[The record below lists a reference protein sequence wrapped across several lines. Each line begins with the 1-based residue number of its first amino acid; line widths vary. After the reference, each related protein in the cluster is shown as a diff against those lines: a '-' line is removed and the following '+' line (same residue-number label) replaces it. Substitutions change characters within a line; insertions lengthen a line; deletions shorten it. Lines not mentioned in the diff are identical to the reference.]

1 MPSVDA
7 RADDVDAAVEILAE
21 RLAAARIIPETAPEA
36 APEPDTSVAEIAVT
50 EAAVTET
57 DAPDSAEDAVAD
69 AIAQAAEDRSL
80 ELRIAELEAA
90 VDDTADEWEPD
101 GSEVQDIPD
110 EVIFHHHAAART
122 ARTPDP
128 DPLTRPTQAP
138 DPTDA
143 PVEAAT
149 GMPEPDDDQTAA
161 APDPEPASDPDVD
174 LTADASDWEDVMISR
189 PDDAHAFGGDDVDDA
204 EVLEEESVID
214 EAILREYVA
223 QLVRE
228 ELQGPI
234 GERITHNVRRMVR
247 REIARALA
255 LRDMD

>member
-1 MPSVDA
+1 
-7 RADDVDAAVEILAE
+7 
-21 RLAAARIIPETAPEA
+21 
-36 APEPDTSVAEIAVT
+36 
-50 EAAVTET
+50 
-57 DAPDSAEDAVAD
+57 
-69 AIAQAAEDRSL
+69 
-80 ELRIAELEAA
+80 
-90 VDDTADEWEPD
+90 
-101 GSEVQDIPD
+101 
-110 EVIFHHHAAART
+110 
-122 ARTPDP
+122 
-128 DPLTRPTQAP
+128 
-138 DPTDA
+138 
-143 PVEAAT
+143 
-149 GMPEPDDDQTAA
+149 MPEPDDDQTAA